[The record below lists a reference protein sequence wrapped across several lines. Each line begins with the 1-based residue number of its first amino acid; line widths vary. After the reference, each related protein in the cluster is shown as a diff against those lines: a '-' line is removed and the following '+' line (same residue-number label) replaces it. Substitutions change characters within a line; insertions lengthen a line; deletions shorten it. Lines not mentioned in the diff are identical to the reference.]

1 MTFATTCVGLFPIMW
16 ATGAGS
22 DVMKR
27 IAAPMVGGIFTS
39 FVLELLVY
47 PAIYEIWRRA
57 SHPNLVTSEQGLE
70 SRACGRQWVG
80 PPRAGSGRARSH
92 LRNRRRVNDGSLP
105 RPKAAYG
112 RPFSGPSREIRRP
125 AESLS
130 EVRRS
135 APALAQGQRSVTDPI
150 ALRNPTLLEIH
161 GRRGT
166 VPTSTSLATR
176 GLAMIGP
183 G

>member
-70 SRACGRQWVG
+70 STR
-80 PPRAGSGRARSH
+80 
-92 LRNRRRVNDGSLP
+92 L
-105 RPKAAYG
+105 
-112 RPFSGPSREIRRP
+112 RP
-125 AESLS
+125 A
-130 EVRRS
+130 VGW
-135 APALAQGQRSVTDPI
+135 APARWI
-150 ALRNPTLLEIH
+150 W
-161 GRRGT
+161 
-166 VPTSTSLATR
+166 
-176 GLAMIGP
+176 P
-183 G
+183 GSIPSQESEASE